1 MTRAILLAVL
11 LAGCA
16 RGIPVGVPVGTP
28 APTGTSFV
36 DEFDG
41 DSVDRTKWEIYTG
54 RVYNDE
60 VQAYVDDGYTARIVR
75 GAAAEGA
82 SGGALEIRAR
92 WDSTPPAGRS
102 SFVSARLHGRTLFR
116 FGTVSARMKMPA
128 GAGFWPAFWLLGGGD
143 WPGTGE
149 IDIME
154 NVGDPSWVNA
164 AMHGPGYS
172 GDTPLVKRTAIPGFT
187 VTDWHVYSTRWSA
200 DSIVFLVDDVPFYR
214 VTRAEVQRYGAPS
227 ALDSEKYVIL
237 NLALGGGYPAAVNGV
252 RAPYLGLPQATV
264 DRIKAGEGRVLV
276 DWMRATP

>member
-1 MTRAILLAVL
+1 MTRTLLLALL

-16 RGIPVGVPVGTP
+16 RAAPVGQP
-28 APTGTSFV
+28 AATAFQFV

-41 DSVDRTKWEIYTG
+41 DSVDRAKWLVYTG

-60 VQAYVDDGYTARIVR
+60 VQAYVDDGRTARIVR
-75 GAAAEGA
+75 GAEAEGA
-82 SGGALEIRAR
+82 SGGALELRAR
-92 WDSTPPAGRS
+92 WDSLPPAGRS

-116 FGTVSARMKMPA
+116 FGTVSARMKLPA

-143 WPGTGE
+143 WPATGE

-172 GDTPLVKRTAIPGFT
+172 GDTPIVRRTTIPGFT
-187 VTDWHVYSTRWSA
+187 VTDWHVYSTTWSA
-200 DSIVFLVDDVPFYR
+200 DSIVFAVDGAPFYR
-214 VTRAEVQRYGAPS
+214 VTRAEVARYGAPS
-227 ALDSEKYVIL
+227 ALDTEKYVIL

-252 RAPYLGLPQATV
+252 KSPYLGLPAETV
-264 DRIKAGEGRVLV
+264 ERIRRGEGRVLV
-276 DWMRATP
+276 DWVRATR